1 MFRRYKVFATAVRTL
16 GLAALLFISGFSRAY
31 TTALDSSG
39 YHVSRT
45 IPVGGGS
52 RWDYCVVDTDARRL
66 YVAHG
71 TEVVVL
77 DADTGAKVGVITD
90 TQGVHGIALAADLS
104 RGFTSNGRANS
115 VTIFD
120 LKTMK
125 TIGTVK
131 TGGQNPDAIFYDVR
145 SQRVFTF
152 NGDSK
157 NATAINAADGSVAGT
172 FALAGQ
178 PEFAAGA
185 GDGRIFAN
193 IEDKS
198 EMVEIDAQKLSV
210 VNRWNLAPCKEPS
223 GLAMDTTNRRL
234 FAVCGNSLMAV
245 VNADTGKVVATP
257 KIDDDPD
264 AAGFDPETHLVFSS
278 NGGAG
283 NLTVIRQDSPDKYTV
298 VENVPTKK
306 YARTMALDLKT
317 HNLFLP
323 IADFSEP
330 ASEGGKR
337 PPAKPNSFGILLVT
351 K

>member
-1 MFRRYKVFATAVRTL
+1 MIRHSVVAIAVSALGFAAI
-16 GLAALLFISGFSRAY
+16 LLITGFSRVY
-31 TTALDSSG
+31 TIAPDSFG
-39 YHVSRT
+39 YHVAKT
-45 IPVGGGS
+45 ILIGGGS

-77 DADTGAKVGVITD
+77 DVDTDAKVGVIAD
-90 TQGVHGIALAADLS
+90 TQGVHGIALAPELD
-104 RGFTSNGRANS
+104 RGFTSNGRTNS

-120 LKTMK
+120 LKTLK
-125 TIGTVK
+125 TIGTAKV
-131 TGGQNPDAIFYDVR
+131 GGQNPDAIFYDAR

-157 NATAINAADGSVAGT
+157 NATVINAADGSVAGT
-172 FALAGQ
+172 FSVGGQ
-178 PEFAAGA
+178 PEFATGA

-193 IEDKS
+193 IEDTS
-198 EMVEIDAQKLSV
+198 ELIEIDAQKLAV
-210 VNRWNLAPCKEPS
+210 LNRWSVAPCKEPS
-223 GLAMDTTNRRL
+223 GLAMDATNRRL

-264 AAGFDPETHLVFSS
+264 AAGFDPGTHLVFSS

-283 NLTVIRQDSPDKYTV
+283 NLTVVRQDSPDKYTV
-298 VENVPTKK
+298 VDNVPTKK
-306 YARTMALDLKT
+306 YARTMAIDLKT
-317 HNLFLP
+317 HNIFLP
-323 IADFSEP
+323 IADFTGAAPE
-330 ASEGGKR
+330 EGKR
-337 PPAKPNSFGILLVT
+337 PRAKPNSFGVLLVT